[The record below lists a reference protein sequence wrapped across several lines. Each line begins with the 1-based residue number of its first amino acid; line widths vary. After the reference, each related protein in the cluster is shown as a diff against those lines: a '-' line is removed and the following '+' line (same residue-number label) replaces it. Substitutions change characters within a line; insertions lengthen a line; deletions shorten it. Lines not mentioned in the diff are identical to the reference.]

1 MHRLA
6 PFISALSVLAC
17 AFSAPALGQAP
28 AQALAPEAERALK
41 PADSFRE
48 CDGCPEMVVVPAGS
62 FTMGSPESEKGRN
75 SWEGPQHVV
84 TFARPFAVG
93 KFEVTVDQLAAFVR
107 ETGYDA
113 GSTCWTYEDA
123 KFDMRAERSWRN
135 PGFSQDGSHPAACLS
150 WNDAKAYADWL
161 AKKTGGKGYRL
172 LSEAEWEYAARA
184 RNKPGS
190 GPSFSFGIDENA
202 ICAHADGLDQ
212 TAKKTFPGTDT
223 WTFLPCSDGYAT
235 TAPAGKFAAN
245 GFGLYDMQGN
255 VKEWTLD
262 CYQEG
267 LGYRGAPTDGSAWTS
282 GNCRSRVLRG
292 GSWLSYARLLRV
304 AFRSTGAPGE
314 RRNDVGIRVARTLRA
329 P

>member
-1 MHRLA
+1 MHRFVL
-6 PFISALSVLAC
+6 FISALSLLAC
-17 AFSAPALGQAP
+17 ACGAPAL
-28 AQALAPEAERALK
+28 AQDGAQALK

-75 SWEGPQHVV
+75 SWEGPQRVV
-84 TFARPFAVG
+84 TIARPFAVG
-93 KFEVTVDQLAAFVR
+93 KLEVTVDQLAAFVR

-113 GSTCWTYEDA
+113 GSRCWTYEDA
-123 KFDMRAERSWRN
+123 TFDMRSDRSWRN
-135 PGFSQDGSHPAACLS
+135 PGFSQDGSHPATCLS
-150 WNDAKAYADWL
+150 WDDAKAYTGWL
-161 AKKTGGKGYRL
+161 ATKTGSKGYRL

-184 RNKPGS
+184 RIKPGS
-190 GPSFSFGIDENA
+190 GPRYSFGNDEKE

-212 TAKKTFPGTDT
+212 TAKKAFPGTDT
-223 WTFLPCSDGYAT
+223 WTFLPCSDGYAA
-235 TAPAGKFAAN
+235 TAPVGKFAAN

-282 GNCRSRVLRG
+282 SDCRFRVLRG
-292 GSWLSYARLLRV
+292 GSWLSNARQLRV
-304 AFRSTGAPGE
+304 AFRFTGAPGE
-314 RRNDVGIRVARTLRA
+314 RRNDVGIRVARTLLA

>member
-1 MHRLA
+1 MHR
-6 PFISALSVLAC
+6 FVFFVSVLSLLAC
-17 AFSAPALGQAP
+17 ACGAPAL
-28 AQALAPEAERALK
+28 AQDRAQALK

-75 SWEGPQHVV
+75 SWEGPQRVV
-84 TFARPFAVG
+84 TIARPFAVG
-93 KFEVTVDQLAAFVR
+93 KLEVTVDQLAAFVR

-113 GSTCWTYEDA
+113 GSRCWTYEDA
-123 KFDMRAERSWRN
+123 KFDMRSDRSWRN
-135 PGFSQDGSHPAACLS
+135 PGFLQEGSHPATCLS
-150 WNDAKAYADWL
+150 WDDAKAYTGWL
-161 AKKTGGKGYRL
+161 ATKTGSKGYRL

-184 RNKPGS
+184 RIKPGS
-190 GPSFSFGIDENA
+190 GPRYSFGNDEKE

-212 TAKKTFPGTDT
+212 TAKKAFPGTDT
-223 WTFLPCSDGYAT
+223 WTFLPCSDGYAA

-245 GFGLYDMQGN
+245 GFGLYDMLGN

-282 GNCRSRVLRG
+282 SDCRFRVLRG
-292 GSWLSYARLLRV
+292 GSWLSYARQLRV
-304 AFRSTGAPGE
+304 AFRFTGAPGE
-314 RRNDVGIRVARTLRA
+314 RRNDVGIRVARTLLA